1 MSAIAKRVGRRIV
14 QKVLQPIERKIERA
28 AIKTAKRVKTA
39 VVDFVNPPPIARRSR
54 ARASRGIAPSR
65 LPRAMPS
72 SSSYRTMSRPN
83 SNFTNQMVRPGR
95 NPVFSGTS
103 RGVLVK
109 HCELIGE
116 IGGSQTFAIGATYQL
131 NAGLPFT
138 FPILSTITPAWER
151 ALYRRVRF
159 RFESLVGSLSASQSV
174 GEVMWAVEYDVHSAA
189 FTSKI
194 GLLNEEHSVSGSANR
209 DLVLD
214 IFNGTQGL
222 LARNTEYLIRSGI
235 PGGDVALYDPCVV
248 TFATSNFASGA
259 PAVVGNIWVEYEVEL
274 FQIKQPTSISRSYQM
289 TTIDSIPGHST
300 LVPVATWLAAT
311 NNPIGPNTVLDVDH
325 NANFLHATLPAVYIR
340 KPDTYMLIYV
350 ATSSDAG
357 NIFTLGGLT
366 ILDYTRSA
374 MPSDYAT
381 YSVPNDS
388 VLDLNA
394 YNMSTFGGVANFDT
408 GCNIGEQIIFI
419 EQFIVSSPGYVQMY
433 PMTAT
438 TGNIGVNIK
447 IIPLNAGP
455 TYGLDSSPTF
465 TNRVARASQPSLS
478 HHPSHLSTVHSS
490 SLPLVEGDSFSPFPS
505 PPPLSRYH
513 QHSNCGS
520 AALPAR
526 PGLAPGR

>member
-1 MSAIAKRVGRRIV
+1 
-14 QKVLQPIERKIERA
+14 
-28 AIKTAKRVKTA
+28 
-39 VVDFVNPPPIARRSR
+39 
-54 ARASRGIAPSR
+54 
-65 LPRAMPS
+65 
-72 SSSYRTMSRPN
+72 MSRPN
-83 SNFTNQMVRPGR
+83 TNFANQMVRPGR

-138 FPILSTITPAWER
+138 FPILSTITTAWER

-248 TFATSNFASGA
+248 TFATSNFSSETVSNT
-259 PAVVGNIWVEYEVEL
+259 PVVGNIWIEYEVEL
-274 FQIKQPTSISRSYQM
+274 FQIKQPTSVSRSYQM
-289 TTIDSIPGHST
+289 TTIDSIPGTPT

-311 NNPIGPNTVLDVDH
+311 NNPFGPNTVLDVDH
-325 NANFLHATLPAVYIR
+325 NANTLHPTLPAVFIH
-340 KPDTYMLIYV
+340 KPDTYLLIYV
-350 ATSSDAG
+350 ATSDNSS
-357 NIFTLGGLT
+357 NLFTLGGLT

-374 MPSDYAT
+374 TTGYGT

-388 VLDLNA
+388 ILDLNA
-394 YNMSTFGGVANFDT
+394 YNLSTFGGVANFDT
-408 GCNIGEQIIFI
+408 GVIIPEQIIFI
-419 EQFIVSSPGYVQMY
+419 EQFIVSSPGYIQLY
-433 PMTAT
+433 PIVAT
-438 TGNIGVNIK
+438 LGNIGVNFK
-447 IIPLNAGP
+447 IIPVNAGP
-455 TYGLDSSPTF
+455 TYGLDTSPTYL
-465 TNRVARASQPSLS
+465 NRVSRASQHSLP
-478 HHPSHLSTVHSS
+478 HHPSHVTTEPPP
-490 SLPLVEGDSFSPFPS
+490 LPALVEGDSFSPFPS

-513 QHSNCGS
+513 QHSNCG
-520 AALPAR
+520 AAAIPAR